1 MRRSTR
7 HLTSQTNSPVARTAI
22 CRVIRRLTQGHLL
35 SLIHPRRAVPDH
47 SFELWD
53 ETLTGGSVEIVSM
66 RAEAVDSRLLVRV
79 TLINRGAGHRIPTG
93 KFGHREVRILAE
105 AEGVDGQAVGQA
117 EESLV
122 ARPPAPCCRASR
134 PSSYSQYR

>member
-1 MRRSTR
+1 
-7 HLTSQTNSPVARTAI
+7 
-22 CRVIRRLTQGHLL
+22 
-35 SLIHPRRAVPDH
+35 
-47 SFELWD
+47 
-53 ETLTGGSVEIVSM
+53 M
-66 RAEAVDSRLLVRV
+66 RAEPVDSRLLVRV

-122 ARPPAPCCRASR
+122 ARTSSALLPGKPTEFVLAVPLSGDAPPQRLRLSVERVNEDRTFRHTLATAEMETPANRMMAPCRSAGR
-134 PSSYSQYR
+134 LPQWR